1 MLTPETLESLKQVA
15 VSLEG
20 RDDIDAVYSIADL
33 LETLHVEMTNDEGAG
48 LPQTQELVSQYLM
61 LFEMSGGEGLESIL
75 SDDRDQIRISAR
87 LASANLV
94 ASGSVGDDMAAAFQQ
109 HFAGK
114 AKVEVTG
121 MSYLMGQWID
131 YIVQGQK
138 NGFLFAAIVTTIM
151 MWLCLKIPLAALI
164 SMIPNLLPI
173 VVLGGYLGLTQD
185 YVDSDT
191 MVVAM
196 IAIGIAVDDTIHFLT
211 RFRMEAARST
221 SLDEAISKTFEY
233 TGRGIVKT
241 TLILCLGLLPFN
253 LSDYL
258 TTRMMGT
265 LLPMTLVVALVGD
278 LLLVPA
284 LVKIR
289 VLRFPL
295 AAKS

>member
-1 MLTPETLESLKQVA
+1 MKSLHAVAAILE
-15 VSLEG
+15 E
-20 RDDIDAVYSIADL
+20 REEIDGVYSIADL
-33 LETLHVEMTNDEGAG
+33 LQTLHVEMTGDAQAG
-48 LPQTQELVSQYLM
+48 LPATQELISQYLM
-61 LFEMSGGEGLESIL
+61 LFEMSGGEGLESIV
-75 SDDRDQIRISAR
+75 SDDREQIRVSAR
-87 LASANLV
+87 LSSANLV
-94 ASGSVGDDMAAAFQQ
+94 ASGTVGDDMAAVFKE
-109 HFAGK
+109 HFSGK

-121 MSYLMGQWID
+121 MSYLMGKWIA

-138 NGFLFAAIVTTIM
+138 NGFLFAAIVTTFM
-151 MWLCLKIPLAALI
+151 MWVCLKIPFAALI

-173 VVLGGYLGLTQD
+173 VVMGGYLGLTQD

-211 RFRMEAARST
+211 RFRMEAARSA
-221 SLDEAISKTFEY
+221 SLDEAIDKTFEY

-241 TLILCLGLLPFN
+241 TLILCLGLMPFN

-265 LLPMTLVVALVGD
+265 LLPMTLVVALVAD

-295 AAKS
+295 APTTGDNN